1 MKDFIKTVLG
11 ILLFV
16 CVAVAAIVGVHKILQ
31 KPSVILTDSLCKP
44 PCWYGIHPGQEG
56 PANIYSK
63 LSAIKEVDPDS
74 LIIETNR
81 DYEISDIHWNFQSPA
96 PDGTGAI
103 YFSDDRVT
111 AISIT
116 TLNSLKL
123 KELFEILGEPQ
134 NFWAETGQR
143 EYGEYVRVYL
153 FYPAQGYLAD
163 ALIDIEDGAGQ
174 VTLKESTPVFQ
185 VTYYDAAKYADLLE
199 TRILID
205 TPVNARSGSLVPWTG
220 YGTISFVN

>member
-1 MKDFIKTVLG
+1 MKDFTKTVLG

-16 CVAVAAIVGVHKILQ
+16 SVAVAVIVGVHKILQ
-31 KPSVILTDSLCKP
+31 KPSVILTSSQCKP

-56 PANIYSK
+56 PYKIYSK
-63 LSAIKEVDPDS
+63 LSDVKEVDPDS
-74 LIIETNR
+74 LVIETDR
-81 DYEISDIHWNFQSPA
+81 SDRVSDIHWNFQSPA

-103 YFSDDRVT
+103 YFTDDHVT
-111 AISIT
+111 AISIAT
-116 TLNSLKL
+116 VNSLKL

-134 NFWAETGQR
+134 STWAETGQR

-153 FYPAQGYLAD
+153 FYPHQGYLAD
-163 ALIDIEDGAGQ
+163 VLIDIEDGASQ
-174 VTLKESTPVFQ
+174 VTLEESTSVFR
-185 VTYYDAAKYADLLE
+185 VTYYDPEKYAALLE

-205 TPVNARSGSLVPWTG
+205 TPVNARGGSLVPWTG